1 MNIHPSSI
9 IHESAKIDPS
19 VNIGPFCIIGKDV
32 EIQKGT
38 SVLSHVVLK
47 GPTVIGENNSIY
59 QFSTIGE
66 ATPDKKFKGEDSK
79 LIIGNNNIF
88 REGVTIHRGTA
99 HDNGITEVGNNNLI
113 MAYAHIAHDCI
124 VGNDNVFANNAGLAG
139 HVEIGNSIVIGAYTT
154 VHQFCKL
161 GDHSF
166 AGMNTSI
173 TMDIPAY
180 IKVASN
186 PARVIGLNSIGMSR
200 NLISEESITL
210 IKKAY
215 KVVFRR
221 NLKLEDALI
230 KLNTMLIETENPCLD
245 IFIKS
250 IKASERG
257 ILR

>member
-47 GPTVIGENNSIY
+47 GPTVIGENNTIY

-66 ATPDKKFKGEDSK
+66 DTPDKKFNGEDTR
-79 LIIGNNNIF
+79 LIIGDNNIF
-88 REGVTIHRGTA
+88 REGVTIHRGTIQDKGVTKIG
-99 HDNGITEVGNNNLI
+99 HDNLF
-113 MAYAHIAHDCI
+113 MAYVHIAHDCI
-124 VGNDNVFANNAGLAG
+124 VGSNNVFANNAGLAG
-139 HVEIGNSIVIGAYTT
+139 HVEVGSSVVIGAFTT

-161 GDHSF
+161 GDYSF
-166 AGMNTSI
+166 AGMNASI

-180 IKVASN
+180 IKAASN
-186 PARVIGLNSIGMSR
+186 PARVVGLNSIGMSR
-200 NLISEESITL
+200 NNISDESIAL

-215 KVVFRR
+215 KVVYRR
-221 NLKLEDALI
+221 DLKLDDALT
-230 KLNTMLIETENPCLD
+230 KLNTMLNETDDLCLNT
-245 IFIKS
+245 FIKS

>member
-1 MNIHPSSI
+1 VSIHPSSI

-19 VNIGPFCIIGKDV
+19 VNIGPFCIVGKDV

-38 SVLSHVVLK
+38 SLLSHVVLK
-47 GPTVIGENNSIY
+47 GPTVIGENNTIY

-200 NLISEESITL
+200 NLISEESIIL

>member
-1 MNIHPSSI
+1 VNIHPSSI

-19 VNIGPFCIIGKDV
+19 VNIGPFCVIGRDV

-38 SVLSHVVLK
+38 SLLSHVVLK
-47 GPTVIGENNSIY
+47 GPSVIGENNTIY

-66 ATPDKKFKGEDSK
+66 DTPDKKFNGEDTK
-79 LIIGNNNIF
+79 LIIGDNNIF
-88 REGVTIHRGTA
+88 REGVTIHRGTVQ
-99 HDNGITEVGNNNLI
+99 DKGVTEIGHNNLF

-124 VGNDNVFANNAGLAG
+124 VGSNNVFANNAGLAG
-139 HVEIGNSIVIGAYTT
+139 HVEVGSSVVIGAFST

-166 AGMNTSI
+166 AGMNASI

-180 IKVASN
+180 IKAASN
-186 PARVIGLNSIGMSR
+186 PARVVGLNSIGMSR
-200 NLISEESITL
+200 NNISDESIAL

-215 KVVFRR
+215 KVFYRR
-221 NLKLEDALI
+221 NLKLDDALI
-230 KLNTMLIETENPCLD
+230 KLNIMLDETADPCLN
-245 IFIKS
+245 IFIES

>member
-1 MNIHPSSI
+1 MSIHPSSI

-19 VNIGPFCIIGKDV
+19 ANIGPFCIVGKDV

-38 SVLSHVVLK
+38 SLLSHVVLK
-47 GPTVIGENNSIY
+47 GPTVIGENNTIY

-79 LIIGNNNIF
+79 LIIGNNNTF

>member
-1 MNIHPSSI
+1 VNIHPSSI

-19 VNIGPFCIIGKDV
+19 VNIGPFCVIGRDV

-38 SVLSHVVLK
+38 SLLSHVVLK
-47 GPTVIGENNSIY
+47 GPSVIGENNTIY

-66 ATPDKKFKGEDSK
+66 NTPDKKFNGEDTK
-79 LIIGNNNIF
+79 LIIGDNNIF
-88 REGVTIHRGTA
+88 REGVTIHRGTIQ
-99 HDNGITEVGNNNLI
+99 DKGVTEIGHNNLF
-113 MAYAHIAHDCI
+113 MAYVHIAHDCI
-124 VGNDNVFANNAGLAG
+124 VGSNNVFANNAGLAG
-139 HVEIGNSIVIGAYTT
+139 HVEVGSSVVIGAFST

-166 AGMNTSI
+166 AGMNASI

-180 IKVASN
+180 IKAASN
-186 PARVIGLNSIGMSR
+186 PARVVGLNSIGMSR
-200 NLISEESITL
+200 NNISDESIAL

-215 KVVFRR
+215 KVFYRR
-221 NLKLEDALI
+221 NLKLDDALI
-230 KLNTMLIETENPCLD
+230 KLNIMLDETADPCLN
-245 IFIKS
+245 IFIES

>member
-1 MNIHPSSI
+1 MSIHPSSI

-19 VNIGPFCIIGKDV
+19 VNIGPFCIVGKDV

-38 SVLSHVVLK
+38 SLLSHVVLK
-47 GPTVIGENNSIY
+47 GPTVIGENNTIY

>member
-19 VNIGPFCIIGKDV
+19 VNIGPFCVIGRDV

-38 SVLSHVVLK
+38 SLLSHVVLK
-47 GPTVIGENNSIY
+47 GPSVIGENNTIY

-66 ATPDKKFKGEDSK
+66 DTPDKKFNGEDTK
-79 LIIGNNNIF
+79 LIIGDNNIF
-88 REGVTIHRGTA
+88 REGVTIHRGTVQ
-99 HDNGITEVGNNNLI
+99 DKGVTEIGHNNLF

-124 VGNDNVFANNAGLAG
+124 VGSNNVFANNAGLAG
-139 HVEIGNSIVIGAYTT
+139 HVEVGSSVVIGAFST

-166 AGMNTSI
+166 AGMNASI

-180 IKVASN
+180 IKAASN
-186 PARVIGLNSIGMSR
+186 PARVVGLNSIGMSR
-200 NLISEESITL
+200 NNISDESIAL

-215 KVVFRR
+215 KVFYRR
-221 NLKLEDALI
+221 NLKLDDALI
-230 KLNTMLIETENPCLD
+230 KLNIMLDETADPCLN
-245 IFIKS
+245 IFIES

>member
-1 MNIHPSSI
+1 VSIHPSSI

-19 VNIGPFCIIGKDV
+19 VNIGPFCIVGKDV

-38 SVLSHVVLK
+38 SLLSHVVLK
-47 GPTVIGENNSIY
+47 GPTVIGENNTIY

>member
-47 GPTVIGENNSIY
+47 GPTVIGENNTIY

>member
-1 MNIHPSSI
+1 VNIHPSSI

-19 VNIGPFCIIGKDV
+19 VNIGPFCVIGRDV

-38 SVLSHVVLK
+38 SLLSHVVLK
-47 GPTVIGENNSIY
+47 GPSVIGENNTIY

-66 ATPDKKFKGEDSK
+66 DTPDKKFNGEDTK
-79 LIIGNNNIF
+79 LIIGDNNIF
-88 REGVTIHRGTA
+88 REGVTIHRGTIQ
-99 HDNGITEVGNNNLI
+99 DKGVTEIGHNNLF

-124 VGNDNVFANNAGLAG
+124 VGSNNVFANNAGLAG
-139 HVEIGNSIVIGAYTT
+139 HVEVGSSVVIGAFST

-166 AGMNTSI
+166 AGMNASI

-180 IKVASN
+180 IKAASN
-186 PARVIGLNSIGMSR
+186 PARVVGLNSIGMSR
-200 NLISEESITL
+200 NNISDESIAL

-215 KVVFRR
+215 KVFYRR
-221 NLKLEDALI
+221 NLKLDDALI
-230 KLNTMLIETENPCLD
+230 KLNIMLDETADPCLN
-245 IFIKS
+245 IFIES